1 MGCAYTGNAG
11 GAIRTEMPIPIPICA
26 DAGVA
31 TDSTE
36 TVNIKTPKTP
46 TPNLR
51 TERFIFIFIAFPQS
65 NQFGLIKSALI
76 NLARAVTRPDYV
88 SAI

>member
-26 DAGVA
+26 DAGVES
-31 TDSTE
+31 DSTE
-36 TVNIKTPKTP
+36 TDNIKTPKTP

-51 TERFIFIFIAFPQS
+51 TERFIFIAFPWLD
-65 NQFGLIKSALI
+65 QFGLIQSDLI

-88 SAI
+88 TAI